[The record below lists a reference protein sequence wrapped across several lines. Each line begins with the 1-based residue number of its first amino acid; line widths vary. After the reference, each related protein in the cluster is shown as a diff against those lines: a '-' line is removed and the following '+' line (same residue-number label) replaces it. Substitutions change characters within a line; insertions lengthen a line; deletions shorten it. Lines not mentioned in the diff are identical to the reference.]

1 MHEKVHCVQLTLGE
15 NKSMHSEPFFAI
27 LEDFES
33 DFFDAQ
39 DEFASSPISDAQL
52 ACYMDDFESLEMFLI
67 VNYCVL

>member
-1 MHEKVHCVQLTLGE
+1 
-15 NKSMHSEPFFAI
+15 MHSEPFFAI